1 MHSTGRVAYSTAES
15 QDVKIDSLYLDG
27 ASGRVV
33 ANIDERMLSLEAK
46 SGHGLDIK
54 IHTINRVHHHHT
66 RLVPGYIATLGL
78 ALVWSSIRIFASSTL
93 QILTLLGGIGLIL
106 GWAVTRKPT
115 LTIDTEAGDCHVV
128 TGNDFSYK
136 DFVVELF
143 YQLFYTNVCFA
154 DF

>member
-27 ASGRVV
+27 ASGKVV

-54 IHTINRVHHHHT
+54 IHTQSIEYHHHHT

-78 ALVWSSIRIFASSTL
+78 ALIWSSIRIFASSAL
-93 QILTLLGGIGLIL
+93 QIFTFLGGIGLI
-106 GWAVTRKPT
+106 
-115 LTIDTEAGDCHVV
+115 
-128 TGNDFSYK
+128 TGMGGNSK
-136 DFVVELF
+136 
-143 YQLFYTNVCFA
+143 A
-154 DF
+154 DPDN